1 MVLSL
6 TGRARAGEA
15 VRRSETFIV
24 SYRTLPP
31 GHDPGAGCGEA
42 PDGRQRGSRPLDI
55 LVECRGHAGPRREYV
70 YVPTFAAMTAVT
82 TRTVASSH
90 GTVRTTSVS

>member
-42 PDGRQRGSRPLDI
+42 PDGRQRGSQPSDI

-70 YVPTFAAMTAVT
+70 RVPTFAA
-82 TRTVASSH
+82 
-90 GTVRTTSVS
+90 